1 MFRPSVKKQ
10 FDLPDDVVLSVHGV
24 SKIFCRSLLRSM
36 AYGIRDLTLSFAGIC
51 PERKTLRFNEFMAV
65 DNISFD
71 LRRGEAL
78 GLIGPN
84 GSGKTTLLRL
94 ISGIFPPDRGRIA
107 RRGRMVGLIALGAGF
122 HPHMTGRE
130 NIYLN
135 GAILGMKRHEVDE
148 KLQDIIDF
156 AEIGEFLDAPVA
168 TYSSG
173 MRVRLGFA
181 IAAHINPDILVVDE
195 VLAVG
200 DARFQRKCVEHLRK
214 VRESGAAFIL
224 VSHNM
229 QTIEASC
236 DRAILLDKGLVVA
249 EGAPGS
255 VVAEYDMRMRPDVSR
270 ELSSSEESGRND
282 GLKLIKKYRDFESG
296 EVKVLSVWLETS
308 DGVKTSMLDDKTDA
322 VLKIKYRS
330 NNPGSL
336 QKGFLSI
343 SFINEYGVVCLGS
356 RLRLGEKVPESG
368 VITVRLGKSQ
378 LTTSRY
384 SIAVHFFDYAFTV
397 PFWTSHYGYIEA
409 KQDVPTGVPGE
420 NTPYCWAD
428 WPLNVERS

>member
-1 MFRPSVKKQ
+1 MFHGSVKKQ
-10 FDLPDDVVLSVHGV
+10 FDLPDDVVLSVRGV
-24 SKIFCRSLLRSM
+24 SKVFCRSLLRSM
-36 AYGIRDLTLSFAGIC
+36 AYGIRDLALSFAGIC
-51 PERKTLRFNEFMAV
+51 PERKSLRPQEFMAV

-78 GLIGPN
+78 GVIGPN

-94 ISGIFPPDRGRIA
+94 ISGIFPPDQGYIA

-135 GAILGMKRHEVDE
+135 GAILGMRHDEVDE

-156 AEIGEFLDAPVA
+156 ADIGDFLDAPVT

-214 VRESGAAFIL
+214 VREAGVAFIL

-236 DRAILLDKGLVVA
+236 DRAIFLDKGRAVA
-249 EGAPGS
+249 EGAPGR
-255 VVAEYDMRMRPDVSR
+255 VVAEYEMRMRPGVRMESD
-270 ELSSSEESGRND
+270 LSKEEEGND
-282 GLKLIKKYRDFESG
+282 CLKLIKKYRDYESG
-296 EVKVLSVWLETS
+296 EVTVQSVWLETS
-308 DGVKTSMLDDKTDA
+308 GGNKTKMLDDKTDA
-322 VLKIKYRS
+322 MLKIQYRS
-330 NNPGSL
+330 NDVGNL
-336 QKGFLSI
+336 KKGFLSI
-343 SFINEYGVVCLGS
+343 SFINEYNVVCLGA
-356 RLRLGEKVPESG
+356 RLRLGEIDLPDAG

-397 PFWTSHYGYIEA
+397 PFWTSHYGYVDA
-409 KQDVPTGVPGE
+409 RQDVPTGMPGE

-428 WPLNVERS
+428 WPLSV